1 MALDQLHNLPDYIQE
16 VILNGPALAPPDGV
30 IPNLVDRPNQN
41 ALGLAVVT
49 ICLSISTFA
58 ILLAAYA
65 KLYGKKPFH
74 YEDFFVLAGYGLA
87 VGVAYCSYAG
97 CSYVG
102 FFVHQWNVRVREL
115 AHTFYIVHV
124 GSILYSVSIMLLKV
138 AILLQ
143 WIHLFVP
150 RGTKGSFYWT
160 SYALLVMNVLL
171 YTIVVLTICASCK
184 PFARLW
190 DPLLPGK
197 CVATRE
203 AIDIS
208 TAVTNLASDVVILIF
223 PQRVIWR
230 LKIKPRKKIG
240 IAIVFLVGIF
250 AIISAAFRVYASVH
264 FFHSKDKT
272 YDVVPVALWGMAEMT
287 CGILIYCIPVI
298 PSVFKQWQISFKSFK
313 AAMPW
318 VKYPTRLH
326 SSGGAEPIPGKESL
340 PPDSLWSPSYND
352 SMVSRGSN
360 PAKTQP
366 KNKP

>member
-74 YEDFFVLAGYGLA
+74 YEDYRTCWLNSIF
-87 VGVAYCSYAG
+87 SQHYA
-97 CSYVG
+97 S
-102 FFVHQWNVRVREL
+102 
-115 AHTFYIVHV
+115 
-124 GSILYSVSIMLLKV
+124 
-138 AILLQ
+138 
-143 WIHLFVP
+143 
-150 RGTKGSFYWT
+150 KGRHPSTMDSPWT
-160 SYALLVMNVLL
+160 SYALLVMNLLL

-352 SMVSRGSN
+352 SMVSRSSN